1 MCPQGR
7 WLRDTYSAL
16 YGNEMGCESFLSEGF
31 GIFWGGVGG
40 TRVKG
45 RVMESMKGGERGL
58 GREVRSLQR
67 EYFFLLCALSLT
79 LLLPERFRKKERHI
93 HTQKENK
100 EERVVYRYTDS
111 LKADIYKCVRAWIQ
125 NSYTV

>member
-31 GIFWGGVGG
+31 GIFLGES
-40 TRVKG
+40 RVKD

-58 GREVRSLQR
+58 GREVRSL
-67 EYFFLLCALSLT
+67 
-79 LLLPERFRKKERHI
+79 
-93 HTQKENK
+93 
-100 EERVVYRYTDS
+100 
-111 LKADIYKCVRAWIQ
+111 
-125 NSYTV
+125 